1 MWTKFNLIHFRVKKI
16 LFWSKFEEVKLLSD
30 LKNRIPEVDKS
41 DFMIIFEVDQNS
53 LSHIWRKKNEEV
65 DQNFST
71 YSIGSYKRCLSHLIV
86 DQSFASDVRGNF
98 YVVKI
103 PFQNF
108 RKSGPHLTRFD
119 PFLMLF
125 KRKRNSKLDFL
136 NFNLV
141 EIKIFEKLEIFSQRM
156 FGLIHFNHFGIK
168 IDDPGWSIVT
178 GTWSNKVSD

>member
-1 MWTKFNLIHFRVKKI
+1 MWTIFKLIHFKVPKM
-16 LFWSKFEEVKLLSD
+16 FWSKFEQFEIFSD
-30 LKNRIPEVDKS
+30 LKKL
-41 DFMIIFEVDQNS
+41 IFQLDQNGIS
-53 LSHIWRKKNEEV
+53 LIWRKKNLHRSKEV
-65 DQNFST
+65 DQNVSSMNSLWNRRYHGKNLFRISKWIKV
-71 YSIGSYKRCLSHLIV
+71 SVPSFVVSFLYKR
-86 DQSFASDVRGNF
+86 FNF
-98 YVVKI
+98 KI
-103 PFQNF
+103 FEGLDPIA
-108 RKSGPHLTRFD
+108 TRFD